1 MTQQTLYTVTVYSEN
16 QVGLLN
22 QISIIFTRRQ
32 LNIESLSVS
41 GSAIEGVHK
50 FTITT
55 YSDRETMEKLVKQIE
70 KRIDVLR
77 AFFYTDDEIIF
88 QEVALYKVPTDK
100 LLDDRSIEDL
110 IRKHNARILEVN
122 RTYTVIEKSGHPRRN
137 SISVRR
143 TESIRCHAIRPVG
156 TCRHNQIDRRARK
169 HIPTRTTIPTKPTM
183 KEKEEQSKR
192 QTEPVYSKTYTVEP
206 AEGNG
211 QQELPLTLLA
221 KRILE
226 VATLHAESWGVGYST
241 LIKNR
246 QVWVLSRL
254 TVEMYRYPLI
264 NEHYTLQTW
273 IEGYNKHFSSRNF
286 AILGRG
292 RLSLRICP
300 HDLGRY
306 RFG

>member
-88 QEVALYKVPTDK
+88 QEVALYKIPTDK

-122 RTYTVIEKSGHPRRN
+122 RTYTVIEKSGHPDETQSLFEELSRYDVMQF
-137 SISVRR
+137 VRSGR
-143 TESIRCHAIRPVG
+143 VAI
-156 TCRHNQIDRRARK
+156 
-169 HIPTRTTIPTKPTM
+169 TK
-183 KEKEEQSKR
+183 S
-192 QTEPVYSKTYTVEP
+192 TVEHVSIFLQ
-206 AEGNG
+206 E
-211 QQELPLTLLA
+211 QQ
-221 KRILE
+221 
-226 VATLHAESWGVGYST
+226 Y
-241 LIKNR
+241 R
-246 QVWVLSRL
+246 QNQL
-254 TVEMYRYPLI
+254 
-264 NEHYTLQTW
+264 
-273 IEGYNKHFSSRNF
+273 
-286 AILGRG
+286 
-292 RLSLRICP
+292 
-300 HDLGRY
+300 
-306 RFG
+306 

>member
-122 RTYTVIEKSGHPRRN
+122 RTYTGIEKSGHPDETQSLFEELSRYDVMQF
-137 SISVRR
+137 VRSGR
-143 TESIRCHAIRPVG
+143 VAI
-156 TCRHNQIDRRARK
+156 
-169 HIPTRTTIPTKPTM
+169 TK
-183 KEKEEQSKR
+183 S
-192 QTEPVYSKTYTVEP
+192 TVEHVSIFLQ
-206 AEGNG
+206 E
-211 QQELPLTLLA
+211 QQ
-221 KRILE
+221 
-226 VATLHAESWGVGYST
+226 Y
-241 LIKNR
+241 R
-246 QVWVLSRL
+246 QNQL
-254 TVEMYRYPLI
+254 
-264 NEHYTLQTW
+264 
-273 IEGYNKHFSSRNF
+273 
-286 AILGRG
+286 
-292 RLSLRICP
+292 
-300 HDLGRY
+300 
-306 RFG
+306 

>member
-16 QVGLLN
+16 QVGFLN

-122 RTYTVIEKSGHPRRN
+122 RTYTVIEKSGHPDETQSLFEELSRYDVMQF
-137 SISVRR
+137 VRSGR
-143 TESIRCHAIRPVG
+143 VAI
-156 TCRHNQIDRRARK
+156 
-169 HIPTRTTIPTKPTM
+169 TK
-183 KEKEEQSKR
+183 S
-192 QTEPVYSKTYTVEP
+192 TVEHVSIFLQ
-206 AEGNG
+206 E
-211 QQELPLTLLA
+211 QQ
-221 KRILE
+221 
-226 VATLHAESWGVGYST
+226 Y
-241 LIKNR
+241 R
-246 QVWVLSRL
+246 QNQL
-254 TVEMYRYPLI
+254 
-264 NEHYTLQTW
+264 
-273 IEGYNKHFSSRNF
+273 
-286 AILGRG
+286 
-292 RLSLRICP
+292 
-300 HDLGRY
+300 
-306 RFG
+306 

>member
-22 QISIIFTRRQ
+22 QISIIFTRQQ

-122 RTYTVIEKSGHPRRN
+122 RTYTVIEKSGHPDETQSLFEELSRYDVMQF
-137 SISVRR
+137 VRSGR
-143 TESIRCHAIRPVG
+143 VAI
-156 TCRHNQIDRRARK
+156 
-169 HIPTRTTIPTKPTM
+169 TK
-183 KEKEEQSKR
+183 S
-192 QTEPVYSKTYTVEP
+192 TVEHVSIFLQ
-206 AEGNG
+206 E
-211 QQELPLTLLA
+211 QQ
-221 KRILE
+221 
-226 VATLHAESWGVGYST
+226 Y
-241 LIKNR
+241 R
-246 QVWVLSRL
+246 QNQL
-254 TVEMYRYPLI
+254 
-264 NEHYTLQTW
+264 
-273 IEGYNKHFSSRNF
+273 
-286 AILGRG
+286 
-292 RLSLRICP
+292 
-300 HDLGRY
+300 
-306 RFG
+306 

>member
-55 YSDRETMEKLVKQIE
+55 YSDRDTMEKLVKQIE

-122 RTYTVIEKSGHPRRN
+122 RTYTVIEKSGHPDETQSLFEELSRYDVMQF
-137 SISVRR
+137 VRSGR
-143 TESIRCHAIRPVG
+143 VAI
-156 TCRHNQIDRRARK
+156 
-169 HIPTRTTIPTKPTM
+169 TK
-183 KEKEEQSKR
+183 S
-192 QTEPVYSKTYTVEP
+192 TVEHVSIFLQ
-206 AEGNG
+206 E
-211 QQELPLTLLA
+211 QQ
-221 KRILE
+221 
-226 VATLHAESWGVGYST
+226 Y
-241 LIKNR
+241 R
-246 QVWVLSRL
+246 QNQL
-254 TVEMYRYPLI
+254 
-264 NEHYTLQTW
+264 
-273 IEGYNKHFSSRNF
+273 
-286 AILGRG
+286 
-292 RLSLRICP
+292 
-300 HDLGRY
+300 
-306 RFG
+306 

>member
-122 RTYTVIEKSGHPRRN
+122 RTYTVIEKSGHPDETQSLFEELSRYDVMQF
-137 SISVRR
+137 VRSGR
-143 TESIRCHAIRPVG
+143 VAI
-156 TCRHNQIDRRARK
+156 
-169 HIPTRTTIPTKPTM
+169 TK
-183 KEKEEQSKR
+183 S
-192 QTEPVYSKTYTVEP
+192 TVEHVSIFLQ
-206 AEGNG
+206 E
-211 QQELPLTLLA
+211 QQ
-221 KRILE
+221 
-226 VATLHAESWGVGYST
+226 
-241 LIKNR
+241 
-246 QVWVLSRL
+246 
-254 TVEMYRYPLI
+254 
-264 NEHYTLQTW
+264 
-273 IEGYNKHFSSRNF
+273 
-286 AILGRG
+286 
-292 RLSLRICP
+292 LSLI
-300 HDLGRY
+300 HI
-306 RFG
+306 

>member
-122 RTYTVIEKSGHPRRN
+122 RTYTVIEKSGHPDETQSLFEELSRYDVMQF
-137 SISVRR
+137 VRSGR
-143 TESIRCHAIRPVG
+143 VAI
-156 TCRHNQIDRRARK
+156 
-169 HIPTRTTIPTKPTM
+169 TK
-183 KEKEEQSKR
+183 S
-192 QTEPVYSKTYTVEP
+192 TVEHVSIFLQ
-206 AEGNG
+206 E
-211 QQELPLTLLA
+211 QQ
-221 KRILE
+221 
-226 VATLHAESWGVGYST
+226 Y
-241 LIKNR
+241 R
-246 QVWVLSRL
+246 QNQL
-254 TVEMYRYPLI
+254 
-264 NEHYTLQTW
+264 
-273 IEGYNKHFSSRNF
+273 
-286 AILGRG
+286 
-292 RLSLRICP
+292 
-300 HDLGRY
+300 
-306 RFG
+306 

>member
-110 IRKHNARILEVN
+110 IRRHNARILEVN
-122 RTYTVIEKSGHPRRN
+122 RTYTVIEKSGHPDETQSLFEELSRYDVMQF
-137 SISVRR
+137 VRSGR
-143 TESIRCHAIRPVG
+143 VAI
-156 TCRHNQIDRRARK
+156 
-169 HIPTRTTIPTKPTM
+169 TK
-183 KEKEEQSKR
+183 S
-192 QTEPVYSKTYTVEP
+192 TVEHVSIFLQ
-206 AEGNG
+206 E
-211 QQELPLTLLA
+211 QQ
-221 KRILE
+221 
-226 VATLHAESWGVGYST
+226 Y
-241 LIKNR
+241 R
-246 QVWVLSRL
+246 QNQL
-254 TVEMYRYPLI
+254 
-264 NEHYTLQTW
+264 
-273 IEGYNKHFSSRNF
+273 
-286 AILGRG
+286 
-292 RLSLRICP
+292 
-300 HDLGRY
+300 
-306 RFG
+306 

>member
-50 FTITT
+50 CTITT

-88 QEVALYKVPTDK
+88 QEVALYRVPTDK

-122 RTYTVIEKSGHPRRN
+122 RTYTVIEKSGHPDETQSLFEELSRYDVMQF
-137 SISVRR
+137 VRSGR
-143 TESIRCHAIRPVG
+143 VAI
-156 TCRHNQIDRRARK
+156 
-169 HIPTRTTIPTKPTM
+169 TK
-183 KEKEEQSKR
+183 S
-192 QTEPVYSKTYTVEP
+192 TVEHVSIFLQ
-206 AEGNG
+206 E
-211 QQELPLTLLA
+211 QQ
-221 KRILE
+221 
-226 VATLHAESWGVGYST
+226 Y
-241 LIKNR
+241 R
-246 QVWVLSRL
+246 QNQL
-254 TVEMYRYPLI
+254 
-264 NEHYTLQTW
+264 
-273 IEGYNKHFSSRNF
+273 
-286 AILGRG
+286 
-292 RLSLRICP
+292 
-300 HDLGRY
+300 
-306 RFG
+306 

>member
-122 RTYTVIEKSGHPRRN
+122 RTYTVIEKSGHPDETQSLFDELSRYDVMQF
-137 SISVRR
+137 VRSGR
-143 TESIRCHAIRPVG
+143 VAI
-156 TCRHNQIDRRARK
+156 
-169 HIPTRTTIPTKPTM
+169 TK
-183 KEKEEQSKR
+183 S
-192 QTEPVYSKTYTVEP
+192 TVEHVSIFLQ
-206 AEGNG
+206 E
-211 QQELPLTLLA
+211 QQ
-221 KRILE
+221 
-226 VATLHAESWGVGYST
+226 Y
-241 LIKNR
+241 R
-246 QVWVLSRL
+246 QNQL
-254 TVEMYRYPLI
+254 
-264 NEHYTLQTW
+264 
-273 IEGYNKHFSSRNF
+273 
-286 AILGRG
+286 
-292 RLSLRICP
+292 
-300 HDLGRY
+300 
-306 RFG
+306 

>member
-1 MTQQTLYTVTVYSEN
+1 MTQQTLYTVTGYSEN

-122 RTYTVIEKSGHPRRN
+122 RTYTVIEKSGHPDETQSLFEELSRYDVMQF
-137 SISVRR
+137 VRSGR
-143 TESIRCHAIRPVG
+143 VAI
-156 TCRHNQIDRRARK
+156 
-169 HIPTRTTIPTKPTM
+169 TK
-183 KEKEEQSKR
+183 S
-192 QTEPVYSKTYTVEP
+192 TVEHVSIFLQ
-206 AEGNG
+206 E
-211 QQELPLTLLA
+211 QQ
-221 KRILE
+221 
-226 VATLHAESWGVGYST
+226 Y
-241 LIKNR
+241 R
-246 QVWVLSRL
+246 QNQL
-254 TVEMYRYPLI
+254 
-264 NEHYTLQTW
+264 
-273 IEGYNKHFSSRNF
+273 
-286 AILGRG
+286 
-292 RLSLRICP
+292 
-300 HDLGRY
+300 
-306 RFG
+306 

>member
-122 RTYTVIEKSGHPRRN
+122 RTYTVIEKSDHPDETQSLFEELSRYDVMQF
-137 SISVRR
+137 VRSGR
-143 TESIRCHAIRPVG
+143 VAI
-156 TCRHNQIDRRARK
+156 
-169 HIPTRTTIPTKPTM
+169 TK
-183 KEKEEQSKR
+183 S
-192 QTEPVYSKTYTVEP
+192 TVEHVSIFL
-206 AEGNG
+206 
-211 QQELPLTLLA
+211 QEQ
-221 KRILE
+221 
-226 VATLHAESWGVGYST
+226 Y
-241 LIKNR
+241 R
-246 QVWVLSRL
+246 QNQL
-254 TVEMYRYPLI
+254 
-264 NEHYTLQTW
+264 
-273 IEGYNKHFSSRNF
+273 
-286 AILGRG
+286 
-292 RLSLRICP
+292 
-300 HDLGRY
+300 
-306 RFG
+306 

>member
-70 KRIDVLR
+70 KRIDGLR

-122 RTYTVIEKSGHPRRN
+122 RTYTVIEKSGHPDETQSLFEELSRYDVMQF
-137 SISVRR
+137 VRSGR
-143 TESIRCHAIRPVG
+143 VAI
-156 TCRHNQIDRRARK
+156 
-169 HIPTRTTIPTKPTM
+169 TK
-183 KEKEEQSKR
+183 S
-192 QTEPVYSKTYTVEP
+192 TVEHVSIFLQ
-206 AEGNG
+206 E
-211 QQELPLTLLA
+211 QQ
-221 KRILE
+221 
-226 VATLHAESWGVGYST
+226 Y
-241 LIKNR
+241 R
-246 QVWVLSRL
+246 QNQL
-254 TVEMYRYPLI
+254 
-264 NEHYTLQTW
+264 
-273 IEGYNKHFSSRNF
+273 
-286 AILGRG
+286 
-292 RLSLRICP
+292 
-300 HDLGRY
+300 
-306 RFG
+306 

>member
-122 RTYTVIEKSGHPRRN
+122 RTYTVIEKSGHPDETQSLFEELSRYDVMQF
-137 SISVRR
+137 VRSGR
-143 TESIRCHAIRPVG
+143 VAI
-156 TCRHNQIDRRARK
+156 
-169 HIPTRTTIPTKPTM
+169 TK
-183 KEKEEQSKR
+183 S
-192 QTEPVYSKTYTVEP
+192 TVEHVSIFLQ
-206 AEGNG
+206 E
-211 QQELPLTLLA
+211 QQ
-221 KRILE
+221 
-226 VATLHAESWGVGYST
+226 Y
-241 LIKNR
+241 R
-246 QVWVLSRL
+246 QNQL
-254 TVEMYRYPLI
+254 
-264 NEHYTLQTW
+264 
-273 IEGYNKHFSSRNF
+273 
-286 AILGRG
+286 
-292 RLSLRICP
+292 LSLI
-300 HDLGRY
+300 HI
-306 RFG
+306 

>member
-122 RTYTVIEKSGHPRRN
+122 CTYTVIEKSGHPDETQSLFEELSRYDVMQF
-137 SISVRR
+137 VRSGR
-143 TESIRCHAIRPVG
+143 VAI
-156 TCRHNQIDRRARK
+156 
-169 HIPTRTTIPTKPTM
+169 TK
-183 KEKEEQSKR
+183 S
-192 QTEPVYSKTYTVEP
+192 TVEHVSIFLQ
-206 AEGNG
+206 E
-211 QQELPLTLLA
+211 QQ
-221 KRILE
+221 
-226 VATLHAESWGVGYST
+226 Y
-241 LIKNR
+241 R
-246 QVWVLSRL
+246 QNQL
-254 TVEMYRYPLI
+254 
-264 NEHYTLQTW
+264 
-273 IEGYNKHFSSRNF
+273 
-286 AILGRG
+286 
-292 RLSLRICP
+292 
-300 HDLGRY
+300 
-306 RFG
+306 

>member
-100 LLDDRSIEDL
+100 LRVDRSFEDL

-122 RTYTVIEKSGHPRRN
+122 RTYTVIEKSGHPDETQSLFEELSRYDVMQF
-137 SISVRR
+137 VRSGR
-143 TESIRCHAIRPVG
+143 VAI
-156 TCRHNQIDRRARK
+156 
-169 HIPTRTTIPTKPTM
+169 TK
-183 KEKEEQSKR
+183 S
-192 QTEPVYSKTYTVEP
+192 TVEHVSIFLQ
-206 AEGNG
+206 E
-211 QQELPLTLLA
+211 QQ
-221 KRILE
+221 
-226 VATLHAESWGVGYST
+226 Y
-241 LIKNR
+241 R
-246 QVWVLSRL
+246 QNQL
-254 TVEMYRYPLI
+254 
-264 NEHYTLQTW
+264 
-273 IEGYNKHFSSRNF
+273 
-286 AILGRG
+286 
-292 RLSLRICP
+292 
-300 HDLGRY
+300 
-306 RFG
+306 

>member
-122 RTYTVIEKSGHPRRN
+122 RTYTVIEKSGHPNETLSLFEELSRYDVMQF
-137 SISVRR
+137 VRSGR
-143 TESIRCHAIRPVG
+143 VAI
-156 TCRHNQIDRRARK
+156 
-169 HIPTRTTIPTKPTM
+169 TK
-183 KEKEEQSKR
+183 S
-192 QTEPVYSKTYTVEP
+192 TVEHVSIFLQ
-206 AEGNG
+206 E
-211 QQELPLTLLA
+211 QQC
-221 KRILE
+221 
-226 VATLHAESWGVGYST
+226 
-241 LIKNR
+241 R
-246 QVWVLSRL
+246 QNQL
-254 TVEMYRYPLI
+254 
-264 NEHYTLQTW
+264 
-273 IEGYNKHFSSRNF
+273 
-286 AILGRG
+286 
-292 RLSLRICP
+292 
-300 HDLGRY
+300 
-306 RFG
+306 

>member
-55 YSDRETMEKLVKQIE
+55 YSDRETMEKLVKQIG

-122 RTYTVIEKSGHPRRN
+122 RTYTVIEKSGHPDETQSLFEELSRYDVMQF
-137 SISVRR
+137 VRSGR
-143 TESIRCHAIRPVG
+143 VAI
-156 TCRHNQIDRRARK
+156 
-169 HIPTRTTIPTKPTM
+169 TK
-183 KEKEEQSKR
+183 S
-192 QTEPVYSKTYTVEP
+192 TVEHVSIFLQ
-206 AEGNG
+206 E
-211 QQELPLTLLA
+211 QQ
-221 KRILE
+221 
-226 VATLHAESWGVGYST
+226 Y
-241 LIKNR
+241 R
-246 QVWVLSRL
+246 QNQL
-254 TVEMYRYPLI
+254 
-264 NEHYTLQTW
+264 
-273 IEGYNKHFSSRNF
+273 
-286 AILGRG
+286 
-292 RLSLRICP
+292 
-300 HDLGRY
+300 
-306 RFG
+306 

>member
-100 LLDDRSIEDL
+100 LLDDRSIEYL

-122 RTYTVIEKSGHPRRN
+122 RTYTVIEKSGHPDETQSLFEELSRYDVMQF
-137 SISVRR
+137 VRSGR
-143 TESIRCHAIRPVG
+143 VAI
-156 TCRHNQIDRRARK
+156 
-169 HIPTRTTIPTKPTM
+169 TK
-183 KEKEEQSKR
+183 S
-192 QTEPVYSKTYTVEP
+192 TVEHVSIFLQ
-206 AEGNG
+206 E
-211 QQELPLTLLA
+211 QQ
-221 KRILE
+221 
-226 VATLHAESWGVGYST
+226 Y
-241 LIKNR
+241 R
-246 QVWVLSRL
+246 QNQL
-254 TVEMYRYPLI
+254 
-264 NEHYTLQTW
+264 
-273 IEGYNKHFSSRNF
+273 
-286 AILGRG
+286 
-292 RLSLRICP
+292 
-300 HDLGRY
+300 
-306 RFG
+306 

>member
-1 MTQQTLYTVTVYSEN
+1 MTLQTLYTVTVYSEN

-122 RTYTVIEKSGHPRRN
+122 RTYTVIEKSGHPDETQSLFEELSRYDVMQF
-137 SISVRR
+137 VRSGR
-143 TESIRCHAIRPVG
+143 VAI
-156 TCRHNQIDRRARK
+156 
-169 HIPTRTTIPTKPTM
+169 TK
-183 KEKEEQSKR
+183 S
-192 QTEPVYSKTYTVEP
+192 TVEHVSIFLQ
-206 AEGNG
+206 E
-211 QQELPLTLLA
+211 QQ
-221 KRILE
+221 
-226 VATLHAESWGVGYST
+226 Y
-241 LIKNR
+241 R
-246 QVWVLSRL
+246 QNQL
-254 TVEMYRYPLI
+254 
-264 NEHYTLQTW
+264 
-273 IEGYNKHFSSRNF
+273 
-286 AILGRG
+286 
-292 RLSLRICP
+292 
-300 HDLGRY
+300 
-306 RFG
+306 

>member
-100 LLDDRSIEDL
+100 LLDDRSFEDL

-122 RTYTVIEKSGHPRRN
+122 RTYTVIEKSGHPDETQSLFEELSRYDVMQF
-137 SISVRR
+137 VRSGR
-143 TESIRCHAIRPVG
+143 VAI
-156 TCRHNQIDRRARK
+156 
-169 HIPTRTTIPTKPTM
+169 TK
-183 KEKEEQSKR
+183 S
-192 QTEPVYSKTYTVEP
+192 TVEHVSIFLQ
-206 AEGNG
+206 E
-211 QQELPLTLLA
+211 QQ
-221 KRILE
+221 
-226 VATLHAESWGVGYST
+226 Y
-241 LIKNR
+241 R
-246 QVWVLSRL
+246 QNQL
-254 TVEMYRYPLI
+254 
-264 NEHYTLQTW
+264 
-273 IEGYNKHFSSRNF
+273 
-286 AILGRG
+286 
-292 RLSLRICP
+292 
-300 HDLGRY
+300 
-306 RFG
+306 